1 MNEIV
6 YRGESNQPLT
16 NSKLVA
22 EVFEKPHDNVLKAIR
37 KILQGGIVK
46 NDETPMFEETTYIN
60 EQNKQSYPMFI
71 MNQDGF
77 TLLAMGFNGKKAMEF
92 KLKYIEAFNAM
103 KRQIEESN
111 PSVPQNYLEALKSL
125 VKAEEEKQQLALEN
139 KKQQEQILTISK
151 TNMELGNKI
160 TEMLPK
166 VSYYDKILQS
176 NATMTVTQIAQD
188 YGMTAMRLNKEL
200 ESMRIQ
206 HKVRGQWILFAQFL
220 EGGYVHSRAVE
231 IVRSDGRHDVKYN
244 TEWTTKGRIF
254 LYESLKAKGILP
266 LIEQENTPSIR
277 ALVEQSQPRQL
288 VTVNKP
294 SNSTD
299 MIDPEIKEQLD
310 RIEQYSL
317 IAAKNVLNINEAA
330 IILGMT
336 VRGVRENVRNRI
348 IPCYKPNVNRLYFK
362 KSELEEWMTQNRRK
376 SMAELKSEAAAYCF
390 TH

>member
-6 YRGESNQPLT
+6 YRGDSNQPLT

-22 EVFEKPHDNVLKAIR
+22 EVFGKEHRNVVRDIKNLIEGGVLKNE
-37 KILQGGIVK
+37 Q
-46 NDETPMFEETTYIN
+46 TPMFEETTYIN

-103 KRQIEESN
+103 KRQIEQN
-111 PSVPQNYLEALKSL
+111 KPSVPQTYLEALKSL

-139 KKQQEQILTISK
+139 KQQQATILTISK
-151 TNMELGNKI
+151 ENMELGNKI

-188 YGMTAMRLNKEL
+188 YGMSAMKLNKEL
-200 ESMRIQ
+200 EAMKIQ
-206 HKVRGQWILFAQFL
+206 HKVRGQWILYGKFL
-220 EGGYVHSRAVE
+220 TGGYVHSRAVD
-231 IVRSDGRHDVKYN
+231 ILRSDGRHDVKYN

-266 LIEQENTPSIR
+266 LIEQENTPSDKGTGGTEPDK
-277 ALVEQSQPRQL
+277 AASASQQ
-288 VTVNKP
+288 T
-294 SNSTD
+294 
-299 MIDPEIKEQLD
+299 
-310 RIEQYSL
+310 
-317 IAAKNVLNINEAA
+317 
-330 IILGMT
+330 
-336 VRGVRENVRNRI
+336 
-348 IPCYKPNVNRLYFK
+348 
-362 KSELEEWMTQNRRK
+362 
-376 SMAELKSEAAAYCF
+376 LKFS
-390 TH
+390 

>member
-22 EVFEKPHDNVLKAIR
+22 EVFGKSHKHVLDAIR
-37 KILQGGIVK
+37 DIVK
-46 NDETPMFEETTYIN
+46 GYAEKSADPMFEETTYIN
-60 EQNKQSYPMFI
+60 EQNKQSYPMFV

-103 KRQIEESN
+103 KRQIEQSN

-139 KKQQEQILTISK
+139 KKQQEQIVTISK
-151 TNMELGNKI
+151 ANMELGSKI
-160 TEMLPK
+160 TEMLPN

-188 YGMTAMRLNKEL
+188 YGMSAMRLNKEL

-220 EGGYVHSRAVE
+220 EGGYVHSRAVD

-266 LIEQENTPSIR
+266 LIEQENTPSDKSTSGTKP
-277 ALVEQSQPRQL
+277 AKAASASQQ
-288 VTVNKP
+288 T
-294 SNSTD
+294 
-299 MIDPEIKEQLD
+299 
-310 RIEQYSL
+310 
-317 IAAKNVLNINEAA
+317 LNF
-330 IILGMT
+330 
-336 VRGVRENVRNRI
+336 V
-348 IPCYKPNVNRLYFK
+348 
-362 KSELEEWMTQNRRK
+362 
-376 SMAELKSEAAAYCF
+376 
-390 TH
+390 

>member
-1 MNEIV
+1 MNEISTIV
-6 YRGESNQPLT
+6 DGDRMTSLQI
-16 NSKLVA
+16 A
-22 EVFEKPHDNVLKAIR
+22 EITGRRNTDVMRAIR
-37 KILQGGIVK
+37 NMEPAWEKVSERKFALAEYQDEQGKPRPCYSLNKEECLYIATK
-46 NDETPMFEETTYIN
+46 FNDEARAKLIKRWKELEE
-60 EQNKQSYPMFI
+60 QHQK
-71 MNQDGF
+71 
-77 TLLAMGFNGKKAMEF
+77 
-92 KLKYIEAFNAM
+92 
-103 KRQIEESN
+103 

-188 YGMTAMRLNKEL
+188 YGMSVMRLNKEL

-231 IVRSDGRHDVKYN
+231 IIRKDGQHDVKYN

-266 LIEQENTPSIR
+266 LIEQENTPSDKSTSR
-277 ALVEQSQPRQL
+277 TEPAKAASASQQ
-288 VTVNKP
+288 T
-294 SNSTD
+294 
-299 MIDPEIKEQLD
+299 IKF
-310 RIEQYSL
+310 
-317 IAAKNVLNINEAA
+317 N
-330 IILGMT
+330 
-336 VRGVRENVRNRI
+336 
-348 IPCYKPNVNRLYFK
+348 
-362 KSELEEWMTQNRRK
+362 
-376 SMAELKSEAAAYCF
+376 
-390 TH
+390 

>member
-22 EVFEKPHDNVLKAIR
+22 EVFEKEHDNVLKAIR

-103 KRQIEESN
+103 KRQIEKSK

-139 KKQQEQILTISK
+139 KKQQEQIVTISK

-188 YGMTAMRLNKEL
+188 YGMSAMRLNKEL

-220 EGGYVHSRAVE
+220 EGGYVHSRAVD
-231 IVRSDGRHDVKYN
+231 IIRKDGQHDVKYN

-266 LIEQENTPSIR
+266 LIEQENTPSDKSTGR
-277 ALVEQSQPRQL
+277 TEPAKAASASQQ
-288 VTVNKP
+288 T
-294 SNSTD
+294 
-299 MIDPEIKEQLD
+299 IKF
-310 RIEQYSL
+310 
-317 IAAKNVLNINEAA
+317 N
-330 IILGMT
+330 
-336 VRGVRENVRNRI
+336 
-348 IPCYKPNVNRLYFK
+348 
-362 KSELEEWMTQNRRK
+362 
-376 SMAELKSEAAAYCF
+376 
-390 TH
+390 